1 MEQAQKILQNLRKRY
16 PDDTILEEEFNKF
29 RSRNRDCNNGVADW
43 CVVSNCDRGIFNS
56 MIQGTELFPG
66 DFSSVAR
73 GSVCAESPFVLRAV
87 RGWIFLMC

>member
-1 MEQAQKILQNLRKRY
+1 MGLL
-16 PDDTILEEEFNKF
+16 T
-29 RSRNRDCNNGVADW
+29 GVWLAT
-43 CVVSNCDRGIFNS
+43 VTEGFFNS